1 MKPFVLFLLLIG
13 SGVLFAMM
21 SRPFEYLA
29 ELGVKLQYLPARF
42 PARRIV
48 SAGLQAAGSS
58 GGRSFNGNGWRQA
71 AQF

>member
-1 MKPFVLFLLLIG
+1 MKPFILILLLIG
-13 SGVLFAMM
+13 SGILFAML
-21 SRPFEYLA
+21 SRPFVDLA
-29 ELGVKLQYLPARF
+29 ALGRKLRHLPVRV

-58 GGRSFNGNGWRQA
+58 GHRPQSRNGWRQA

>member
-13 SGVLFAMM
+13 SGVLFAML
-21 SRPFEYLA
+21 SRPFETLV
-29 ELGVKLQYLPARF
+29 ELGVKLQHYPARF

-58 GGRSFNGNGWRQA
+58 GSRSFNGNGWRQA

>member
-13 SGVLFAMM
+13 SGVLFAML
-21 SRPFEYLA
+21 SRPFAYLA
-29 ELGVKLQYLPARF
+29 ELCGKLQHFPARF

-58 GGRSFNGNGWRQA
+58 GSCSFNGNGWRQA